1 MGANLNMYQTGL
13 FIETS
18 RVSCWTEGISS
29 LQKPPFCQQDCLAA
43 LWSSTFFQ
51 KHATISWESYIKAV
65 SFFRH
70 SVDFFWPLSCG
81 SCSPKTPRHLW
92 RWSLSKHSLP
102 STKALGGDFVGTHT
116 AYGSIG
122 TAQKRF
128 LTFQS
133 LHTSINLRGFWT
145 EPVLLQP
152 SCPSGAEP
160 KKAQ

>member
-1 MGANLNMYQTGL
+1 MYQTGL

-18 RVSCWTEGISS
+18 WVSCWTEGISS
-29 LQKPPFCQQDCLAA
+29 LQKPPFCQQDCLTA

-51 KHATISWESYIKAV
+51 KHATISWESYIKTV

-70 SVDFFWPLSCG
+70 SFDFFGPYPVVRVLQQL
-81 SCSPKTPRHLW
+81 PRHLW
-92 RWSLSKHSLP
+92 GWSLSKHSLP
-102 STKALGGDFVGTHT
+102 STKALGGDLVGTHT

-128 LTFQS
+128 LTFLS
-133 LHTSINLRGFWT
+133 LHTSINLRVFWT
-145 EPVLLQP
+145 EPALLQP